1 MANKKAERKKRTPLG
16 VPRQKLAVTGRQG
29 YKRRWINDRDG
40 RIQQALEGD
49 YQFVAKD
56 GAEFKDKD
64 AATRNESINDAVSRT
79 VDPDGTKAYLME
91 IPTAYYNADQA
102 EKQKVIDEQEN
113 AIFNGEDSHG
123 KPGRDGRYIPRE
135 GIKIQR

>member
-49 YQFVAKD
+49 YQFVSQSRSS
-56 GAEFKDKD
+56 GARSD
-64 AATRNESINDAVSRT
+64 I
-79 VDPDGTKAYLME
+79 
-91 IPTAYYNADQA
+91 
-102 EKQKVIDEQEN
+102 
-113 AIFNGEDSHG
+113 
-123 KPGRDGRYIPRE
+123 
-135 GIKIQR
+135 